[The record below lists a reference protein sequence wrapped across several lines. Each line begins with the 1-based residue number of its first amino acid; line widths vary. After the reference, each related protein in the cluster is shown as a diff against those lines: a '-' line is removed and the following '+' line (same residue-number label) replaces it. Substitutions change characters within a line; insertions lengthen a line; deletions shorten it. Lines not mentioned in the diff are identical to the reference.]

1 MKKETKNLFKAA
13 GISAGIIGLSG
24 FLAFQE
30 IMNRNTTLSQKLGS
44 IFVGASGLPED
55 NSVNEKKIAW
65 FYNQVLNEYEITN
78 EKGFKLK
85 AYLLPADNE
94 SDVYVFC
101 SHGYRGNGR
110 SEFQNMAKFY
120 HEKGYNLFIVDH
132 QAAGESDG
140 TYIGFGYHECKD
152 CFRWLD
158 FMRNEFGKNIQIIL
172 HGVSMGCATVTMM
185 SGNDRLPANVKFT
198 VADCGYTSAMN
209 EFLHNVNSVKF
220 IALPV
225 MAVAN
230 KFNKLISGY
239 DFNDANPLEAV
250 KTAKVPMLFIHG
262 SIDDFVPTKMVYEL
276 YNNCSADDK
285 DILIVE
291 GASHAESYPVDSAS
305 YEAKINKFADKY
317 IR

>member
-1 MKKETKNLFKAA
+1 MKKRTKSLLKAS
-13 GISAGIIGLSG
+13 GIAAGIIGISG
-24 FLAFQE
+24 FLTFQE
-30 IMNRNTTLSQKLGS
+30 LMNRNAVLSQKLGTL
-44 IFVGASGLPED
+44 FVGPSGLPQD
-55 NSVNEKKIAW
+55 NSVNEAKIAW

-85 AYLLPADNE
+85 AYLLPAEKE

-110 SEFQNMAKFY
+110 LEFQNMAKFY

-140 TYIGFGYHECKD
+140 KYIGFGYHEYKD

-158 FMRNEFGKNIQIIL
+158 FMRNEFGKDIQIIL

-198 VADCGYTSAMN
+198 VADCGYTSAKD
-209 EFLHNVNSVKF
+209 EFVHNVSAVKF
-220 IALPV
+220 AAMPV
-225 MAVAN
+225 MAVAD

-239 DFNDANPLEAV
+239 KFKEVNPIEAV
-250 KTAKVPMLFIHG
+250 KNARVPMLFIHG

-276 YNNCSADDK
+276 YNNCSSEDK

-291 GASHAESYPVDSAS
+291 GAAHAESYPVDSTS
-305 YEAKINKFADKY
+305 YEAKINKFAEKY

>member
-1 MKKETKNLFKAA
+1 MKIKSKKLIKAIGIGA
-13 GISAGIIGLSG
+13 GILGGAGYIT
-24 FLAFQE
+24 FQE
-30 IMNRNTTLSQKLGS
+30 IMNKNAVVAQKIGS
-44 IFVGASGLPED
+44 MFVGESGIPAD
-55 NSVNEKKIAW
+55 NSVNEEKIAW
-65 FYNQVLNEYEITN
+65 FYNQVLEEFEITN
-78 EKGFKLK
+78 EKGFSLK
-85 AYLLPADNE
+85 GYLLPADKE

-110 SEFQNMAKFY
+110 FEFQNMAKFY

-140 TYIGFGYHECKD
+140 KYIGFGYHEHKD

-185 SGNDRLPANVKFT
+185 SGNDRLPSNVKFT
-198 VADCGYTSAMN
+198 VADCGYTSAHD
-209 EFLHNVNSVKF
+209 EFLHNAGQIKALAKPVIN
-220 IALPV
+220 IAS
-225 MAVAN
+225 

-239 DFNDANPLEAV
+239 EFKDANPIEAV

-262 SIDDFVPTKMVYEL
+262 SIDTFVPTKMVYEL
-276 YNNCSADDK
+276 YNNCAANDK

-291 GASHAESYPVDSAS
+291 GAAHAESYPVDSVS
-305 YEAKINKFADKY
+305 YEAKINKFAEKY
-317 IR
+317 IK

>member
-1 MKKETKNLFKAA
+1 MKKSTKLFLKTTGITA
-13 GISAGIIGLSG
+13 GIVGISG
-24 FLAFQE
+24 FIAFQE
-30 IMNRNTTLSQKLGS
+30 VMNRKATLSQKLGS

-55 NSVNEKKIAW
+55 NSVNEEKIAW
-65 FYNQVLNEYEITN
+65 FYKQRLEDYEITN

-85 AYLLPADNE
+85 AYLLPAEKE
-94 SDVYVFC
+94 SNVYVFC

-110 SEFQNMAKFY
+110 LEFQNMAKFY
-120 HEKGYNLFIVDH
+120 HEKGYNIFIVDH

-140 TYIGFGYHECKD
+140 TYIGFGYHEYKD
-152 CFRWLD
+152 CFKWID
-158 FMRNEFGKNIQIIL
+158 FMKNEFGNDIQIIL

-185 SGNDRLPANVKFT
+185 SGNDSLPANVKFT
-198 VADCGYTSAMN
+198 VADCGYTSAKD
-209 EFLHNVNSVKF
+209 EFLHNVSSVKF
-220 IALPV
+220 AAIPV
-225 MAVAN
+225 ISVAN

-239 DFNDANPLEAV
+239 DFKEANPIEAV
-250 KTAKVPMLFIHG
+250 KKSKVPMLFIHG

-276 YNNCSADDK
+276 YNNCSSADK

-317 IR
+317 IK

>member
-1 MKKETKNLFKAA
+1 MNKSTKKLIKAFGIGTGILGAA
-13 GISAGIIGLSG
+13 GFIT
-24 FLAFQE
+24 FQE
-30 IMNRNTTLSQKLGS
+30 IMNRKATLSQKFGS

-55 NSVNEKKIAW
+55 NSVNEAKIAW
-65 FYNQVLNEYEITN
+65 FYKQKLEDYEITN
-78 EKGFKLK
+78 EKGYKLK
-85 AYLLPADNE
+85 GYLLPAEEN

-110 SEFQNMAKFY
+110 LEFQNMAKFY

-140 TYIGFGYHECKD
+140 TYIGFGYHEYTD

-158 FMRNEFGKNIQIIL
+158 FMRNEFGKDIQIIL

-198 VADCGYTSAMN
+198 VADCGYTSAYD
-209 EFLHNVNSVKF
+209 EFMHNISSVKF
-220 IALPV
+220 VAPV
-225 MAVAN
+225 MVAAD

-239 DFNDANPLEAV
+239 NFKDANPLESV
-250 KTAKVPMLFIHG
+250 RNAKVPMLFIHG

-276 YNNCSADDK
+276 YNNCSAPDK

-291 GASHAESYPVDSAS
+291 GAAHAESYPVNSEA
-305 YEAKINKFADKY
+305 YESKINKFTDKY
-317 IR
+317 IK